1 MAKTGIL
8 TNGKIF
14 KLTPEFMAK
23 LNTEKTATTSDKEW
37 TTEDIKR
44 LLKTNKTFVIRSL
57 IKMYNLQTEGEKNIR
72 ETTEHNGIGFN
83 GADAKPLSGIA
94 EQIIT
99 NNFITCKQFDYV
111 QRKIAKYHKQLLKIA
126 NGQL

>member
-23 LNTEKTATTSDKEW
+23 LNTETAIHSNKEW
-37 TTEDIKR
+37 TTEDIKH
-44 LLKTNKTFVIRSL
+44 LLKTNKTFVIHSL
-57 IKMYNLQTEGEKNIR
+57 IKMYNLQTKDEKNIR
-72 ETTEHNGIGFN
+72 ETIEHNGIGFN
-83 GADAKPLSGIA
+83 GVDAKPLSGIA

-99 NNFITCKQFDYV
+99 NSFITCKQFDYV
-111 QRKIAKYHKQLLKIA
+111 QRKIIKYHKQLLKIA